1 MIDQMCPQLTLCV
14 DAIDGHIEKS
24 SLIAA
29 CCVRGIPLVSCGGSA
44 GRSDPTLI
52 RVDDLS
58 RVSDC
63 RLLFQCK
70 KRLRDYYRLFAKG
83 PANHEKGD
91 KIWKSRKWNIRTV
104 YSTEVI
110 DTNTNS
116 HHDET
121 IDLNN
126 VNAGVTCN
134 VVSMKNDS
142 FIQETSSLRM
152 CDNGNLGTACFV
164 TGAFGFFAASEVVSM
179 IAKNEL
185 KRPRILKTHWLAS
198 TDMVHM

>member
-1 MIDQMCPQLTLCV
+1 MTPNLTICV

-29 CCVRGIPLVSCGGSA
+29 CCVNGIPVVSCGGSA
-44 GRSDPTLI
+44 GRSDPTRI

-70 KRLRDYYRLFAKG
+70 KRLRDHYRLFAKG
-83 PANHEKGD
+83 PPNHERGD
-91 KIWKSRKWNIRTV
+91 KAWKSRKWNIRTI

-110 DTNTNS
+110 DTTKHLNKHLSEANGLTMNNES
-116 HHDET
+116 ETTCDIISKPDE
-121 IDLNN
+121 
-126 VNAGVTCN
+126 
-134 VVSMKNDS
+134 S
-142 FIQETSSLRM
+142 FIYETSSFRM

-164 TGAFGFFAASEVVSM
+164 TGTFGFFAASEVVSM

-198 TDMVHM
+198 SEMPLN

>member
-1 MIDQMCPQLTLCV
+1 MIDLLTPQPTICV

-29 CCVRGIPLVSCGGSA
+29 CCVRGVPIVSCGGSA
-44 GRSDPTLI
+44 GRLDPTCI

-70 KRLRDYYRLFAKG
+70 KRLRDQYRLFAKG
-83 PANHEKGD
+83 PANHERGD
-91 KIWKSRKWNIRTV
+91 KVWKSRKWNIRTI
-104 YSTEVI
+104 YSTEVVPMKRQQV
-110 DTNTNS
+110 DTESLYTHNS
-116 HHDET
+116 ES
-121 IDLNN
+121 
-126 VNAGVTCN
+126 TCDIM
-134 VVSMKNDS
+134 SRTKES
-142 FIQETSSLRM
+142 SSLRM
-152 CDNGNLGTACFV
+152 CDSGNLGTACFV

-198 TDMVHM
+198 TEMSS